1 MVAAAELFHSSSRP
15 LLCAAAAEDAG
26 GELARTDRGDEA
38 LDQLNAAFDT
48 YLHHEALA
56 DHG

>member
-15 LLCAAAAEDAG
+15 LLCTAAAEDAG